1 MNHRI
6 ARTMVAAL
14 AIACA
19 FSVSGVTAAPA
30 PATPIFIDMT
40 WNLGVDAAGKI
51 THLTTDDKQLPT
63 LHDHLEK
70 DIRSWTISPG
80 KVDGVPAATESKLHL
95 RLKLEPQSDGDY
107 HVSLAGASTGGG
119 YRRQTA
125 PKYPQNA
132 AAGRRQGLV
141 VLKVDYDEAGKVKD
155 VEPFAQGPQADVA
168 FVSSATNAVKKWTFE
183 PEIVGGHPRGSAV
196 LVPVCFRM
204 TAPGV
209 PEIDCNWKPPG
220 ANGTVEGMFALDPAA
235 RIESDV
241 VGRAL

>member
-1 MNHRI
+1 MNHHLACRAI
-6 ARTMVAAL
+6 AAMVLAGASSIPVVAA
-14 AIACA
+14 
-19 FSVSGVTAAPA
+19 V
-30 PATPIFIDMT
+30 PATPAPIFVDMT
-40 WNLGVDAAGKI
+40 WSLGVDATGTI

-63 LHDHLEK
+63 LHEHLEK

-95 RLKLEPQSDGDY
+95 RLKLEPQSGGDY

-125 PKYPQNA
+125 PKYPENA

-141 VLKVDYDEAGKVKD
+141 VLKVGYDETGKVKD

-168 FVSSATNAVKKWTFE
+168 FVSSATSAVKKWTFE
-183 PEIVGGHPRGSAV
+183 PEIVGGHPRGSTA
-196 LVPVCFRM
+196 LVPVCFRIE
-204 TAPGV
+204 ALGV
-209 PEIDCNWKPPG
+209 PEIDCDWKPPG
-220 ANGTVEGMFALDPAA
+220 ASGTSDGMFALDPAA

-241 VGRAL
+241 IGRAL